1 MIALL
6 FQVQLR
12 RADKSP
18 AGPVPAGPFRPA
30 VVPPPPPYPPGKR
43 PLNSIYYALPPHG
56 TLPRVTFRIE
66 PIIPATAASRISGV
80 SIVEVLVNERGDAES
95 VRVLRRLRPDV
106 DAAVEAAVRQ
116 WRFQPARDGE
126 KPVAVMMTVTVTI
139 K

>member
-12 RADKSP
+12 RADNLTV
-18 AGPVPAGPFRPA
+18 GTVPEGPFPQLA
-30 VVPPPPPYPPGKR
+30 LPPPPPYPPGKR
-43 PLNSIYYALPPHG
+43 PLNSIDDALPPHG
-56 TLPRVTFRIE
+56 TPPGITFCTE
-66 PIIPATAASRISGV
+66 PIIPATAGARISGV

-106 DAAVEAAVRQ
+106 DAAVEAAVKQ
-116 WRFQPARDGE
+116 WRFQPARDGD

-139 K
+139 R